1 MKTKITNILLKT
13 VVFLAVLGVIFLL
26 TMYNAKLLSTL
37 NWFKTSNI
45 LFDRIIIIA
54 SSIAYSLG
62 SIAVVIWYNPVKN
75 ESEKNS
81 LFVTKYIGATI
92 LKVTFVTID
101 GIHVYVY
108 NNTHIQDLATY
119 LSPVYA
125 LQTALILFFVGSIV
139 NDIIKSNE
147 KKQEYDNSKFIDM
160 QTKLELRESEF
171 KKLTT
176 KLNDL
181 TTEKEVLQVTLNNS
195 KSKIETLQL
204 ELSDSND
211 IADKYSSEL
220 EERQNEINSYY
231 PYYLKSEA
239 SRIRKKNENNRT
251 NDEKEILIKFENLNA

>member
-1 MKTKITNILLKT
+1 MATKITNILLKT
-13 VVFLAVLGVIFLL
+13 VVFFAVLGVIFLL

-62 SIAVVIWYNPVKN
+62 SIAVVIWYNPVKTEN
-75 ESEKNS
+75 EKNS

-92 LKVTFVTID
+92 LKLTFVTID

-108 NNTHIQDLATY
+108 NNTHIEDLATY

-147 KKQEYDNSKFIDM
+147 KKQEYDNSKFNDI

-171 KKLTT
+171 KKLTS
-176 KLNDL
+176 KLDDL
-181 TTEKEVLQVTLNNS
+181 ITENEKLKVTLNNS
-195 KSKIETLQL
+195 KSKIETLKL

-211 IADKYSSEL
+211 IAINYSSAL
-220 EERQNEINSYY
+220 EERQKEIHSYY

-251 NDEKEILIKFENLNA
+251 NDEKEILIKFENLNT